1 MDSEVFTIKARRC
14 KVCGR
19 ILTSKKAVEEG
30 YGETC
35 KCKAIKLE
43 EEKKP
48 IDGQM
53 DVFDFLKDME
63 DKEDE
68 TT

>member
-1 MDSEVFTIKARRC
+1 MDSDVFTIKARRC

-35 KCKAIKLE
+35 KCKAKKLE
-43 EEKKP
+43 QEREP

-53 DVFDFLKDME
+53 DVFDFLNME

>member
-1 MDSEVFTIKARRC
+1 MSDGVFMIKARKC
-14 KVCGR
+14 KLCGR

-35 KCKAIKLE
+35 KCRALKIEKE
-43 EEKKP
+43 EEP

-53 DVFDFLKDME
+53 NVFDYLDFSE
-63 DKEDE
+63 E
-68 TT
+68 